1 MRRWQISILAGLL
14 ITGVLA
20 VVTTFINSINVVR
33 GIFWQCS
40 ILGYHSCPP
49 NEFCEGTIIDS
60 LHGLIC
66 IALSVP
72 IYALLTYLVLWLV
85 AKMWHRK
92 ETDEIRL
99 TQS

>member
-1 MRRWQISILAGLL
+1 MRRWQISILAGLV

-20 VVTTFINSINVVR
+20 VVATFINSINVVR
-33 GIFWQCS
+33 GVFWQCS
-40 ILGYHSCPP
+40 ILGYRSCPP

-60 LHGLIC
+60 LHGVIC
-66 IALSVP
+66 IVLGVP

-85 AKMWHRK
+85 AKTRHRK
-92 ETDEIRL
+92 GTDKVRL